1 MGPTDT
7 DLVMF
12 SSELADDLNLT
23 KAEWF
28 ATSPEG
34 QIRQSGGAY
43 LGAELIV
50 PVGDVKYI
58 SANAEAKIETFLV
71 DSEGVCTP
79 TGTDQPLIE
88 LFLPAATEMAGQ
100 VLTALS
106 ELGVKVTNPAYLTAS
121 ATPQSAVTTTPH
133 FDDDQYLAND
143 GVGVV
148 AIAAS
153 GAGPLIAAAPIPC
166 LAPLDGLPI
175 ALDDRAVA
183 DFVSRSLEVNQAAAN
198 RIVVFLQFGQLHSG
212 PDPADLS
219 APRSLLVFRA
229 ATLPL
234 SRTK

>member
-1 MGPTDT
+1 MSITETGPAV
-7 DLVMF
+7 L
-12 SSELADDLNLT
+12 SSEFAQDLKLT
-23 KAEWF
+23 KQQWF

-43 LGAELIV
+43 IGAALNV

-79 TGTDQPLIE
+79 TGTNQTLIE
-88 LFLPAATEMAGQ
+88 LFLPAATEMAGR
-100 VLTALS
+100 VLTALG
-106 ELGVKVTNPAYLTAS
+106 ELGVTITSSAYLTAS
-121 ATPQSAVTTTPH
+121 VTPQSTVTTTPH

-143 GVGVV
+143 GVGMV

-166 LAPLDGLPI
+166 LAPPDGLPI

-198 RIVVFLQFGQLHSG
+198 RIVVFPQFGQLHSG
-212 PDPADLS
+212 PDPAGLS
-219 APRSLLVFRA
+219 GPRNLLVLRA
-229 ATLPL
+229 GTLPTH
-234 SRTK
+234 R